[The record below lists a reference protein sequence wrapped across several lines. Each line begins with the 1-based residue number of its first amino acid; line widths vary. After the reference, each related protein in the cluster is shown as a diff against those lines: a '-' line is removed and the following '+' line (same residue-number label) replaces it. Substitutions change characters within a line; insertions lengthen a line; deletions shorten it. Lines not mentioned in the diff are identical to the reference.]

1 MSSISNRYQR
11 SSRLL
16 EGALAVFCAAM
27 AVYNFFFSTPYY
39 VFLSLLG
46 LLIVFVPR
54 LVELV
59 LRLHADYLLHL
70 ASHLYIL
77 FVYGIGMIFNGYDRI
92 PGYDKVMHTITGVV
106 FGLCGLIVFY
116 LLKPK
121 EQGEMKVEK
130 GEFWQAAL
138 FAAGDGGDDRHR
150 LGDCGVLHRP
160 GAAQRP
166 AACAGHRCE
175 RHHVGHDC
183 LHGRG
188 GAVLDSDA
196 ALLHHRQDRNFDGCV
211 RELSPE
217 QPASGT
223 GTIGLYPKTW
233 KESRS
238 VSLFLLLFTQCV
250 KVGQKSLQKKNV
262 QGMVDKGITMC

>member
-59 LRLHADYLLHL
+59 LRLHTDYLLHL

-121 EQGEMKVEK
+121 EQCEMKVEK

-138 FAAGDGGDDRHR
+138 FAAGM
-150 LGDCGVLHRP
+150 
-160 GAAQRP
+160 AAMI
-166 AACAGHRCE
+166 AIGWEIVENDTMWDMIVCMA
-175 RHHVGHDC
+175 
-183 LHGRG
+183 
-188 GAVLDSDA
+188 GAVLFWIPMRRYYTTGKTGILMGVFESFRQSN
-196 ALLHHRQDRNFDGCV
+196 LH
-211 RELSPE
+211 REQE
-217 QPASGT
+217 Q
-223 GTIGLYPKTW
+223 
-233 KESRS
+233 
-238 VSLFLLLFTQCV
+238 
-250 KVGQKSLQKKNV
+250 
-262 QGMVDKGITMC
+262 

>member
-121 EQGEMKVEK
+121 EQGGMKVEK

-138 FAAGDGGDDRHR
+138 FAAGM
-150 LGDCGVLHRP
+150 
-160 GAAQRP
+160 AAMI
-166 AACAGHRCE
+166 AIGWEIVEYCIDL
-175 RHHVGHDC
+175 VGHDC
-183 LHGRG
+183 LHGGG

-196 ALLHHRQDRNFDGCV
+196 ALLHHREDGNCDGRV

-217 QPASGT
+217 QPAPGT

-238 VSLFLLLFTQCV
+238 GSLFLLLFTQCV
-250 KVGQKSLQKKNV
+250 KVGQKSLQKNKRTGN
-262 QGMVDKGITMC
+262 G

>member
-138 FAAGDGGDDRHR
+138 FAAGMAAMIAIGWEIVEYCID
-150 LGDCGVLHRP
+150 LVLHNDP
-160 GAAQRP
+160 Q
-166 AACAGHRCE
+166 H
-175 RHHVGHDC
+175 
-183 LHGRG
+183 
-188 GAVLDSDA
+188 VLD
-196 ALLHHRQDRNFDGCV
+196 
-211 RELSPE
+211 
-217 QPASGT
+217 T
-223 GTIGLYPKTW
+223 GVNDKIG
-233 KESRS
+233 RAH
-238 VSLFLLLFTQCV
+238 V
-250 KVGQKSLQKKNV
+250 
-262 QGMVDKGITMC
+262 

>member
-121 EQGEMKVEK
+121 EQGGMKVEK

-138 FAAGDGGDDRHR
+138 FAAGMAAM
-150 LGDCGVLHRP
+150 GVSP
-160 GAAQRP
+160 SASSAPMDSP
-166 AACAGHRCE
+166 APSYSR
-175 RHHVGHDC
+175 VP
-183 LHGRG
+183 
-188 GAVLDSDA
+188 
-196 ALLHHRQDRNFDGCV
+196 
-211 RELSPE
+211 SP
-217 QPASGT
+217 S
-223 GTIGLYPKTW
+223 
-233 KESRS
+233 
-238 VSLFLLLFTQCV
+238 
-250 KVGQKSLQKKNV
+250 
-262 QGMVDKGITMC
+262 

>member
-59 LRLHADYLLHL
+59 LRLHTDYLLHL

-121 EQGEMKVEK
+121 EQSEMKVEK
-130 GEFWQAAL
+130 SEFWQAAL
-138 FAAGDGGDDRHR
+138 FAAGMAAMIAIGWEIVEYCID
-150 LGDCGVLHRP
+150 LVLHNDP
-160 GAAQRP
+160 Q
-166 AACAGHRCE
+166 
-175 RHHVGHDC
+175 HVLDTGVNDTMWDMIVC
-183 LHGRG
+183 MA
-188 GAVLDSDA
+188 GAVLFWIPMRRYYATGKTGILMGVFESFRQSN
-196 ALLHHRQDRNFDGCV
+196 LH
-211 RELSPE
+211 REQE
-217 QPASGT
+217 Q
-223 GTIGLYPKTW
+223 
-233 KESRS
+233 
-238 VSLFLLLFTQCV
+238 
-250 KVGQKSLQKKNV
+250 
-262 QGMVDKGITMC
+262 